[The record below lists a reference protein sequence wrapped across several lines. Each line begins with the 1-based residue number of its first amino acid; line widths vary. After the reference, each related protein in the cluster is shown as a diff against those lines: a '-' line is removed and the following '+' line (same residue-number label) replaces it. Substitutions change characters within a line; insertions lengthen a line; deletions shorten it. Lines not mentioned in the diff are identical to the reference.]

1 MIKGDLGDKA
11 SPVYPEVPY
20 SLWFLYADAGKIET
34 PLLSIY
40 LFIHQTRMALTVP
53 IKRSQE
59 RRAPNSSPDHSH

>member
-11 SPVYPEVPY
+11 SPVCPEVAY

-34 PLLSIY
+34 PLLSLY

-53 IKRSQE
+53 VKRSQE
-59 RRAPNSSPDHSH
+59 LRAPNSSPDHSH